1 VNRSAWVG
9 LVVGLLIGVGGI
21 VGIEALAGDSDSAVA
36 TTAPEVAET
45 STTLIGRVWVEP
57 SETVVGPAVVIPE
70 GVSREGDEVVFR
82 YELATVAPL
91 ADVEPAWEFVSP
103 QTGFVPADPGDLNPI
118 YPARWSLVT
127 AGGDIAGAISN
138 PSARAARFEVG
149 EGFQLDSIEA
159 VRIDEY
165 RIPVPVD
172 VEFEL
177 SEGAPRVEVA
187 PGVIVSLISVAEQG
201 EQAIVQVEVV
211 SEDGLNLESI
221 AIGGV
226 GPEWRSA
233 VREAEGRPRY
243 NLRLGGADRSG
254 PLLLRARGFVWLP
267 AAEVV
272 LVTPEV
278 GG

>member
-1 VNRSAWVG
+1 M
-9 LVVGLLIGVGGI
+9 GLLIGVGGI
-21 VGIEALAGDSDSAVA
+21 VGVEALVGDSDSAV
-36 TTAPEVAET
+36 T
-45 STTLIGRVWVEP
+45 TTLPAAAEITTTLARRVWLES
-57 SETVVGPAVVIPE
+57 SETVVGPAAMVPE
-70 GVSREGDEVVFR
+70 GLSREGSEVVFR
-82 YELATVAPL
+82 YDLKTLAPL
-91 ADVEPAWEFVSP
+91 ADVEPAWELVSP
-103 QTGFVPADPGDLNPI
+103 QSGFVPADPADLDPV
-118 YPARWSLVT
+118 YPVRWSLVT
-127 AGGDIAGAISN
+127 AGGDIAGETSS

-165 RIPVPVD
+165 RFPVPID

-187 PGVIVSLISVAEQG
+187 PGVIVSLISVVDQG

-211 SEDGLNLESI
+211 SEDGLNRESI
-221 AIGGV
+221 TIGGV